1 MVSSEGAKNIWLKRG
16 NQKGRDKAEGGKKGK
31 KYSKK
36 NHQETKLAEQNK
48 WDCLWPNMLI
58 TKNK

>member
-1 MVSSEGAKNIWLKRG
+1 MCNEKGGKQSWK
-16 NQKGRDKAEGGKKGK
+16 QKESDQAEGGKKGK

-48 WDCLWPNMLI
+48 WDCLM
-58 TKNK
+58 TKIC